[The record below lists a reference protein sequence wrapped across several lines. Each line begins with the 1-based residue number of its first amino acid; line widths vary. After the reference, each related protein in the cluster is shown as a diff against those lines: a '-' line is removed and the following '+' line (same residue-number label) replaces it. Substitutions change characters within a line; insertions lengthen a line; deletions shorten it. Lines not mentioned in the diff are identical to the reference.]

1 MEHIVF
7 LERNTFKVEFRR
19 PTFPHEW
26 IDYEETTSAQIVERM
41 RDATIAI
48 CNKLPLREP
57 ELAQLPKLKLI
68 AVAATGVD
76 NIDLDY
82 CKRINLAVCNVRNYA
97 THSLAEHVLLL
108 TLALRRNLSA
118 YMQDVRSGKWQQ
130 ARQFCLLDHPIHDL
144 HGSAMGI
151 IGYGFLGRSV
161 AVLAKAMGMK
171 VLISEHKNAAEVR
184 EGRMAFTD
192 VISSSDVVSL
202 HCPLT
207 DATRNMIDVA
217 ELQMMRRN
225 ALLINTARG
234 GLVNETALI
243 NALKDGLIAGAA
255 FDVLSEEPPRR
266 SNPLLE
272 ADLQNLIVTPHVAW
286 ASLEAMK
293 TLADQLVDNLE
304 AFVRGEKLNRVV

>member
-108 TLALRRNLSA
+108 TLALSRNLSA

-161 AVLAKAMGMK
+161 AALAQALGMK

>member
-161 AVLAKAMGMK
+161 AALAQALGMK
-171 VLISEHKNAAEVR
+171 VLISEHRNAAEVR

>member
-161 AVLAKAMGMK
+161 AALAQALGMK

>member
-161 AVLAKAMGMK
+161 AALAQALGMK

-255 FDVLSEEPPRR
+255 FDVLSEEPPRC

>member
-130 ARQFCLLDHPIHDL
+130 AKQFCLLDHPIHDL

-161 AVLAKAMGMK
+161 AALAQALGMK
-171 VLISEHKNAAEVR
+171 VLISEHRNAAEVR

>member
-161 AVLAKAMGMK
+161 AALAKAMGMR

>member
-7 LERNTFKVEFRR
+7 LERNTFKVEFRQ
-19 PTFPHEW
+19 PAFPHAW
-26 IDYEETTSAQIVERM
+26 IDYEETTSAQIVERL

-48 CNKLPLREP
+48 CNKLPVREP
-57 ELAQLPKLKLI
+57 ELARLPKLKLI

-76 NIDLDY
+76 NIDLGY
-82 CKRINLAVCNVRNYA
+82 CKRNEIAVCNVRNYA
-97 THSLAEHVLLL
+97 AHSLAEHVLLL
-108 TLALRRNLSA
+108 TIALRRNLIA
-118 YMQDVRSGKWQQ
+118 YTNDVREGKWQQ

-144 HGSAMGI
+144 HGSTMGI

-161 AVLAKAMGMK
+161 SVLAQAVGMK
-171 VLISEHKNAAEVR
+171 VLISERKNAAEIR
-184 EGRMAFTD
+184 EGRAPFID
-192 VISSSDVVSL
+192 VIRSSDVVSL

-217 ELQMMRRN
+217 ELQMMRRG

-234 GLVNETALI
+234 GLVNETAVI
-243 NALKDGLIAGAA
+243 DALKNGLIAGAA
-255 FDVLSEEPPRR
+255 FDVLSEEPPRHG
-266 SNPLLE
+266 NPLLE
-272 ADLQNLIVTPHVAW
+272 VDLQNLIVTPHVAW

>member
-1 MEHIVF
+1 MEQIVF

-19 PTFPHEW
+19 PRFPHEW
-26 IDYEETTSAQIVERM
+26 IDHEETTSAQIVERL

-48 CNKLPLREP
+48 CNKLPLRER
-57 ELAQLPKLKLI
+57 ELEQLPILKLI

-76 NIDLDY
+76 NIDLGY
-82 CKRINLAVCNVRNYA
+82 CKRNEIAVCNVRNYA
-97 THSLAEHVLLL
+97 AHSLPEHVLLL
-108 TLALRRNLSA
+108 TLALRRNLNA
-118 YMQDVRSGKWQQ
+118 YTQDVRSGKWQQ

-144 HGSAMGI
+144 HGSTMGI

-161 AVLAKAMGMK
+161 AALAQAVGMK
-171 VLISEHKNAAEVR
+171 VLISERKNAVEIR
-184 EGRMAFTD
+184 QGRAAFTD
-192 VISSSDVVSL
+192 VIRSSDVVSL

-207 DATRNMIDVA
+207 DSTRNMIDVA
-217 ELQMMRRN
+217 ELQMMKTS

-243 NALKDGLIAGAA
+243 DALKNGLIAGAA
-255 FDVLSEEPPRR
+255 FDVLSEEPPQC

-293 TLADQLVDNLE
+293 TLADQLVDSLE
-304 AFVRGEKLNRVV
+304 AFVRGENLNRVV

>member
-57 ELAQLPKLKLI
+57 ELARLPKLKLI

-108 TLALRRNLSA
+108 TLALSRNLSA

-161 AVLAKAMGMK
+161 AALAQALGMK

>member
-130 ARQFCLLDHPIHDL
+130 ARQFC
-144 HGSAMGI
+144 
-151 IGYGFLGRSV
+151 
-161 AVLAKAMGMK
+161 
-171 VLISEHKNAAEVR
+171 
-184 EGRMAFTD
+184 
-192 VISSSDVVSL
+192 
-202 HCPLT
+202 
-207 DATRNMIDVA
+207 
-217 ELQMMRRN
+217 
-225 ALLINTARG
+225 
-234 GLVNETALI
+234 
-243 NALKDGLIAGAA
+243 
-255 FDVLSEEPPRR
+255 
-266 SNPLLE
+266 
-272 ADLQNLIVTPHVAW
+272 
-286 ASLEAMK
+286 
-293 TLADQLVDNLE
+293 
-304 AFVRGEKLNRVV
+304 

>member
-41 RDATIAI
+41 RDATIVI

-161 AVLAKAMGMK
+161 AALAQALGMK

>member
-41 RDATIAI
+41 RDATIVI

-108 TLALRRNLSA
+108 TLALSRNLSA

-130 ARQFCLLDHPIHDL
+130 ARRFCLLDHPIHDL

-161 AVLAKAMGMK
+161 AALAQALGMK